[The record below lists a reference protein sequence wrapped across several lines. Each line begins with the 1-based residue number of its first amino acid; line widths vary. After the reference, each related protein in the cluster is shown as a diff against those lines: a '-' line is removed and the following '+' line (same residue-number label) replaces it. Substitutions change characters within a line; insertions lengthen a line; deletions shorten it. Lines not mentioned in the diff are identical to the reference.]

1 MSKNNFASRNSSS
14 LNNGAPLKVDT
25 RANLYSFKLIS
36 AVFEEITNF
45 SSVIQS
51 YREEVNHLPRTLLF
65 LMSF

>member
-14 LNNGAPLKVDT
+14 LNNAAPLKVDT